1 MTARLRLIKS
11 VPTLSAKSVLIPLGL
26 SAGIWAADAAIQKKM
41 FGSGRLSDLA
51 SRTKALIISNK
62 QMEDIM
68 KIVKPSEKSGL
79 LLKWTSETIKNE
91 VKEQK
96 GVFLSMALWI
106 IAASVLENTL
116 TGKGVVKAGE
126 STIRV
131 AEDF

>member
-91 VKEQK
+91 VRKQK
-96 GVFLSMALWI
+96 GVFLSMALWT
-106 IAASVLENTL
+106 IAGSILENTL
-116 TGKGVVKAGE
+116 TGKRVIKAGE

>member
-91 VKEQK
+91 VRKQK
-96 GVFLSMALWI
+96 GVFLSMALWT
-106 IAASVLENTL
+106 IAASILENTL
-116 TGKGVVKAGE
+116 TGKRVIKAGE

>member
-1 MTARLRLIKS
+1 MTAGLRLIKS
-11 VPTLSAKSVLIPLGL
+11 VPTLSAKSVLIPLRL

-68 KIVKPSEKSGL
+68 KIVKPSEKLGL

-91 VKEQK
+91 VRKQK
-96 GVFLSMALWI
+96 GVFLSMALWT
-106 IAASVLENTL
+106 IAASILENTL
-116 TGKGVVKAGE
+116 TGKRVIKAGE

>member
-1 MTARLRLIKS
+1 MTAGLRLIKS

-26 SAGIWAADAAIQKKM
+26 SADIWAADAAIQKKI

-51 SRTKALIISNK
+51 SPTKALIISNK

-91 VKEQK
+91 VRKQK
-96 GVFLSMALWI
+96 GVFLSMALWT
-106 IAASVLENTL
+106 IAASILENTL
-116 TGKGVVKAGE
+116 TGKRVIKAGE

>member
-1 MTARLRLIKS
+1 MSNRRSYSKQNLWIS
-11 VPTLSAKSVLIPLGL
+11 
-26 SAGIWAADAAIQKKM
+26 
-41 FGSGRLSDLA
+41 RLSDLA
-51 SRTKALIISNK
+51 SRTEALIISNK

-96 GVFLSMALWI
+96 GALRT
-106 IAASVLENTL
+106 IAASILENTL
-116 TGKGVVKAGE
+116 TGKGVIKVGE